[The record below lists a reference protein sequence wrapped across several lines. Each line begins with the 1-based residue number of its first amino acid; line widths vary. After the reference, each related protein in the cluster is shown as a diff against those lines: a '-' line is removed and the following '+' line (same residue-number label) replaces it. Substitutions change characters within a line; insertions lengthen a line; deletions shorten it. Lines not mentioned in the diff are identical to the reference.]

1 MQGDEQVVVEAQQ
14 IIALSVAIFNT
25 INLPRIQEW
34 LETLRE
40 AMHLPH

>member
-14 IIALSVAIFNT
+14 IIALSVAICNT

-40 AMHLPH
+40 AMHLHH

>member
-34 LETLRE
+34 LETLQE
-40 AMHLPH
+40 AMHRHH

>member
-1 MQGDEQVVVEAQQ
+1 MQGDEQVVVVAQQ

-34 LETLRE
+34 LDTLRE
-40 AMHLPH
+40 AVHLHH

>member
-25 INLPRIQEW
+25 INLPRIQEL
-34 LETLRE
+34 LETSRE
-40 AMHLPH
+40 ATHLHH